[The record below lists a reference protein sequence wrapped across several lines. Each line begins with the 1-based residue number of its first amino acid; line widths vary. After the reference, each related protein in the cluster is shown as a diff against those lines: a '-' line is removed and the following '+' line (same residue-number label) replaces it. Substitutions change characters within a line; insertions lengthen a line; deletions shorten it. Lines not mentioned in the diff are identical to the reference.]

1 MSPQGSRGPFDLLI
15 NFAKKKLISWSIL
28 QKVSISCFDLMK
40 FDLMTPTPCLL
51 YNTLKKIEN
60 NSENCTIYVLKKS
73 KFQIGDSLL
82 HLFWSMNL
90 LRQKSIIRAN
100 QWIYFLKGKDSKF
113 VQRFFESK
121 FCVLSKT
128 FKWRFGIRICIHL
141 PKFCE

>member
-1 MSPQGSRGPFDLLI
+1 MSPKGLEGLS
-15 NFAKKKLISWSIL
+15 ISWSIL
-28 QKVSISCFDLMK
+28 QKVLISCFDLMK

-73 KFQIGDSLL
+73 KFQIGDLLL

-90 LRQKSIIRAN
+90 LRQK
-100 QWIYFLKGKDSKF
+100 IYYQSKPMNRFFDRRKDSKF

-128 FKWRFGIRICIHL
+128 FKWRFGIRFCIHL
-141 PKFCE
+141 PKFCK